1 MMSLENKNNNLVVCS
16 QFKNIVKKGEI
27 KVKQIDR
34 VFLDDEGNKTCKDG
48 DLVHWFTCM
57 ECNEHVIAKEVYKNQ
72 NVVCPFCKNKF
83 KVRIY
88 KNGRIDISI
97 R

>member
-1 MMSLENKNNNLVVCS
+1 M
-16 QFKNIVKKGEI
+16 
-27 KVKQIDR
+27 KQGDR
-34 VFLDDEGNKTCKDG
+34 VFLDDKGNMTCKDG
-48 DLVHWFTCM
+48 DLVHWFHCM
-57 ECNEHVIAKEVYKNQ
+57 SCNEYVIAKEIYENQ

-88 KNGRIDISI
+88 KNGRINVAI

>member
-1 MMSLENKNNNLVVCS
+1 MQCL
-16 QFKNIVKKGEI
+16 IVMTTITKKGTF
-27 KVKQIDR
+27 KLKQIDR

-48 DLVHWFTCM
+48 ELVHWFACM
-57 ECNEHVIAKEVYKNQ
+57 KCNEHVIAKEIYKIQ

-83 KVRIY
+83 KIRIY
-88 KNGRIDISI
+88 KNGRIDIAI